1 MLFGKGSISNTFT
14 VSFFDMI
21 CHGMVCVAS
30 GFDVKSIIALWP
42 MRGRFGSGTDYDL
55 YIYVSEKEEF

>member
-1 MLFGKGSISNTFT
+1 
-14 VSFFDMI
+14 
-21 CHGMVCVAS
+21 MVCVAS

-55 YIYVSEKEEF
+55 LFTYRKKKNSEKPDPEIKAYPPSSLGAKR